1 MAMERPKGY
10 LWLRYVCSVTS
21 DSATLCA
28 IARQAPLSMGF
39 FRQEY
44 WSGLPFPPPGNLHDP
59 GIEPSSLASL
69 ALAGRFFTTEPLGKP
84 IKISKK
90 RRGEIGGSLER
101 KQGEREKLKAGKPTN
116 WIGFLRNWRLK
127 RAPSRKEAQLRAVV

>member
-1 MAMERPKGY
+1 MT
-10 LWLRYVCSVTS
+10 LWT
-21 DSATLCA
+21 
-28 IARQAPLSMGF
+28 IAHQASLSMGF

-127 RAPSRKEAQLRAVV
+127 QAPSRKEAQLRAVV